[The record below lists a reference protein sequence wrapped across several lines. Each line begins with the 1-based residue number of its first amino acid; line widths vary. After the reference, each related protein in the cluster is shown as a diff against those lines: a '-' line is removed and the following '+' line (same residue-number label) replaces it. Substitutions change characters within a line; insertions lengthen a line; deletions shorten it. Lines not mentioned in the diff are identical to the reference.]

1 MQRQVFEG
9 ADKAGDEAER
19 RLRHVSTVA
28 RDTRPDIEEAL
39 YVLRQRKWSI
49 LGIAVVVV
57 ALALVVSSRR
67 TPIYQA
73 EASVLVTPLEG
84 ASEVPTDPNLATEAV
99 LAGSVAVAEV
109 VAERLG
115 LDDGPRDLLS
125 GLSVDS
131 PEGTEILELSYRHSN
146 PAEARQLAQAFA
158 EGYLEYRRRTAT
170 EALVESAE
178 AIRGELAAL
187 ERRLERVEGELA
199 GTDEDDP
206 RFSNL
211 ESEASLLQGLIL
223 QRQLDE
229 LALRDRVSVGDVV
242 EPAAEPS
249 TPTSPNHV
257 VNAGFG
263 LAAGLALGIGL
274 AFLRDRLSG
283 RLRTDDEVETYLG
296 ASVLG
301 TIPRVPAWRK
311 GKEAFLVTRTDWR
324 SPAAEAYRIVR
335 ANLLSVASAYEAKS
349 ILVTSAHTGEGKTAT
364 VANLGVV
371 FARAGKR
378 TVVVS
383 ADLRRPR
390 LHSFFNSRHPIG
402 LADVLAGRAPLTDAL
417 VSFQYPQGSGLDN
430 LRLVPT
436 GSIPDNPAELLT
448 SGNVIKVLKELESIA
463 DIVLIDAPPVL
474 PVSDA
479 LVLAPLVQGMVLVI
493 GPRSATRSSVTS
505 ARQQMEKVGARVLGG
520 VLNGPE
526 AGMTQ
531 GYYTY

>member
-1 MQRQVFEG
+1 MRRQLP
-9 ADKAGDEAER
+9 DQTDRPGDNAER
-19 RLRHVSTVA
+19 RLRHVPTAA

-49 LGIAVVVV
+49 LGIVAVVA
-57 ALALVVSSRR
+57 ALALVISSRQ

-73 EASVLVTPLEG
+73 RAAVLVTPLEEASG
-84 ASEVPTDPNLATEAV
+84 AEPTDPNLATEIE

-115 LDDGPRDLLS
+115 LDVRPRDLLS

-131 PEGTEILELSYRHSN
+131 PTDTEIIELSYSHPD
-146 PAEARQLAQAFA
+146 PAEARRLAQGFA

-170 EALVESAE
+170 EELVASAE
-178 AIRGELAAL
+178 AAEKELAAL
-187 ERRLERVEGELA
+187 EERLDELEDELA
-199 GTDEDDP
+199 QIDDADP
-206 RFSNL
+206 RRSNL
-211 ESEASLLQGLIL
+211 ESEASLVQGLIL
-223 QRQLDE
+223 QRQLDQ

-242 EPAAEPS
+242 EPAALPS

-274 AFLRDRLSG
+274 AFMRDRLSG
-283 RLRTDDEVETYLG
+283 RLRTDDEVEAHLG

-324 SPAAEAYRIVR
+324 SPPAEAYRIVR
-335 ANLLSVASAYEAKS
+335 ANLLSVASAYDAKS
-349 ILVTSAHTGEGKTAT
+349 ILVTSAHRGEGKTAT

-390 LHSFFNSRHPIG
+390 LHSFFNSKHPIG
-402 LADVLAGRAPLTDAL
+402 LAEVLAGRAPLSDAL
-417 VSFQYPQGSGLDN
+417 VSFQHPQGSGLDN

-436 GSIPDNPAELLT
+436 GSVPDNPAELLT

-493 GPRSATRSSVTS
+493 GPRSATRDSVTS
-505 ARQQMEKVGARVLGG
+505 ARQQMEKVGARILGG

-526 AGMTQ
+526 AGIT
-531 GYYTY
+531 YTY